1 MPDVERPDAP
11 HPDAPRP
18 DAPRSSAL
26 RSPAVLALA
35 ALALGLALGVA
46 VAASGS
52 DALARA
58 VAWVEPLGTLWVN
71 AIRMTVIPLVVSS
84 LVVAVASPEG
94 GARTVGRLGT
104 RALVVFVLLL
114 AGIAAFGALAA
125 PALFAR
131 LHVDAAAAASIRAGA
146 GAIARPE
153 LPTFAS
159 WVTGLVPANPIKAA
173 ADGAM
178 LPLIVFTLAFGLA
191 LGRLA
196 DEARAPVV
204 GFFRAVADT
213 MGVLVRWVLALAPV
227 GVFALALALA
237 TKLGAGVVGA
247 VGFYLGAHSALL
259 VGATLL
265 LYAVVAVG
273 ARVSPGRFA
282 RAALPAQV
290 VGVSTRSSMSALPA
304 MHTAAE
310 RTLALPRTVT
320 SFALPLA
327 VAVFRPN
334 QGVSWPAMALFAAAL
349 YGVEL
354 GPAALATLAVSSVLM
369 SFSVPGI
376 PSGSLFIVAPFLAGV
391 GVPPESIGVL
401 IALDLV
407 PDVFK
412 TLLNVTGHLASVTL
426 LGRGERAA
434 TGADAAA
441 A

>member
-1 MPDVERPDAP
+1 
-11 HPDAPRP
+11 
-18 DAPRSSAL
+18 
-26 RSPAVLALA
+26 
-35 ALALGLALGVA
+35 
-46 VAASGS
+46 
-52 DALARA
+52 
-58 VAWVEPLGTLWVN
+58 
-71 AIRMTVIPLVVSS
+71 MTVVPLVVSS
-84 LVVAVASPEG
+84 LVVAVASA

-131 LHVDAAAAASIRAGA
+131 LAIDPAAAASIRAGA
-146 GAIARPE
+146 SAVARPE

-159 WVTGLVPANPIKAA
+159 WVVGLVPANPLKAA

-191 LGRLA
+191 LGRLGA
-196 DEARAPVV
+196 EARAPVV
-204 GFFRAVADT
+204 GFFRAVADA
-213 MGVLVRWVLALAPV
+213 MGVLVRWVLALAPL

-237 TKLGAGVVGA
+237 ARLGVGVVGA

-259 VGATLL
+259 LAAALL
-265 LYAVVAVG
+265 LYPAVAAF

-290 VGVSTRSSMSALPA
+290 VAVSTRSSMSALPVMA
-304 MHTAAE
+304 TAAE
-310 RTLALPRTVT
+310 RALALPRTVT

-327 VAVFRPN
+327 VSVFRPN
-334 QGVSWPAMALFAAAL
+334 QGVSWPVMALFAAKL
-349 YGVEL
+349 YGVDIGAPE
-354 GPAALATLAVSSVLM
+354 LATLAVSSVLL

-376 PSGSLFIVAPFLAGV
+376 PSGSLFIIAPFLAGV
-391 GVPPESIGVL
+391 GIPPESVGVL

-412 TLLNVTGHLASVTL
+412 TLLNVTGHLASVTI
-426 LGRGERAA
+426 LGRAERAA
-434 TGADAAA
+434 GPDMVQPTDAAGGA
-441 A
+441 AG

>member
-1 MPDVERPDAP
+1 
-11 HPDAPRP
+11 
-18 DAPRSSAL
+18 
-26 RSPAVLALA
+26 
-35 ALALGLALGVA
+35 
-46 VAASGS
+46 
-52 DALARA
+52 
-58 VAWVEPLGTLWVN
+58 
-71 AIRMTVIPLVVSS
+71 
-84 LVVAVASPEG
+84 
-94 GARTVGRLGT
+94 
-104 RALVVFVLLL
+104 
-114 AGIAAFGALAA
+114 
-125 PALFAR
+125 
-131 LHVDAAAAASIRAGA
+131 
-146 GAIARPE
+146 
-153 LPTFAS
+153 
-159 WVTGLVPANPIKAA
+159 
-173 ADGAM
+173 M

-196 DEARAPVV
+196 EGARAPVV
-204 GFFRAVADT
+204 GFFRAVADA
-213 MGVLVRWVLALAPV
+213 MGVLVRWVLALAPL

-237 TKLGAGVVGA
+237 TRLGAGVVGA

-259 VGATLL
+259 AAATLL

-273 ARVSPGRFA
+273 ARVSPARFA

-290 VGVSTRSSMSALPA
+290 VAVSTRSSMSALPA
-304 MHTAAE
+304 MHAAAE
-310 RTLALPRTVT
+310 RVLALPRTVT

-327 VAVFRPN
+327 VSVFRPN

-391 GVPPESIGVL
+391 GVPPESVGVL

-434 TGADAAA
+434 AGAAEP
-441 A
+441 